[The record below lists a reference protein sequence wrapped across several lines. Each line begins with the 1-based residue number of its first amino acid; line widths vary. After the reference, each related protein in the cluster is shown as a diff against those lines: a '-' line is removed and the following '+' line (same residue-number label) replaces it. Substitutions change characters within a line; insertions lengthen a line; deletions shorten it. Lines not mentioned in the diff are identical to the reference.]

1 MAGLAGRGAPLNLRG
16 RLSDVY
22 FPALLA
28 ADAGS
33 LSRRLGDKATLDD
46 PMFGATSGA
55 AGIERAL
62 SRATQWLVR
71 HGATF
76 EKRGLVVGSDRE
88 VTEGT
93 LSLEAGGERIDL
105 PVAVV
110 AEKRREREVDL
121 RLYYSTRAFA
131 DAPSLRGSTLADEN
145 VVVPAPV
152 AAHLDALSRADLGA
166 MVASFERDA
175 MLRAPDGSLYG
186 GSSSHAP
193 LGDYFKS
200 LIAVGPQGGTTFC
213 RSARAD
219 DGNACALE
227 CAVVR
232 LRGHEVPRHGILLVY
247 ERGDSGLLR
256 GVRLYGNID

>member
-1 MAGLAGRGAPLNLRG
+1 MAGLTGRGDPLNLRG

-33 LSRRLGDKATLDD
+33 LSRRLGDRATLDD

-55 AGIERAL
+55 PGIERVL
-62 SRATQWLVR
+62 IEATQWLVR
-71 HGATF
+71 HAATF

-93 LSLEAGGERIDL
+93 LSLEAGGKRIDL

-121 RLYYSTRAFA
+121 RLYYSTHAFA
-131 DAPSLRGSTLADEN
+131 DAPSPRASTLADEN

-166 MVASFERDA
+166 VVASFEREA
-175 MLRAPDGSLYG
+175 ILRAPDGSLYG
-186 GSSSHAP
+186 GSSRAP

-200 LIAVGPQGGTTFC
+200 LIAVGPQGGATFC

-227 CAVVR
+227 CTVVR
-232 LRGHEVPRHGILLVY
+232 LRGHAVPRHGILLVY
-247 ERGDSGLLR
+247 ERGDSGLLG
-256 GVRLYGNID
+256 GVRIYGNIE